1 MTGRKAP
8 GKSAKLTARELEVLQ
23 PFIDF
28 SEKGVDEF
36 AKYVVHCGIHID
48 DIDAASGDVMNAI
61 LAHYAKPGGGYDLDA
76 VIHDW
81 FRWPPVVARIKEL
94 KRERASGA

>member
-1 MTGRKAP
+1 MSR
-8 GKSAKLTARELEVLQ
+8 KSARLTARELEVLQ

-36 AKYVVHCGIHID
+36 AKYVVHCGIHTD
-48 DIDAASGDVMNAI
+48 DIDAAGGDVMSAI

-81 FRWPPVVARIKEL
+81 FRWPPIVARIKEL
-94 KRERASGA
+94 KREKATMPI